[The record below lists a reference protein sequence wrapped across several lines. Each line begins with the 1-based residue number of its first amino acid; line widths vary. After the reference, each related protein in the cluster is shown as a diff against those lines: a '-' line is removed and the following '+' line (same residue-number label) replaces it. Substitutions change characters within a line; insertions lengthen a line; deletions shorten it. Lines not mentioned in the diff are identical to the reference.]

1 MAKKHVNENQLE
13 LFSAEDLCQIK
24 KAAREFRYCVND
36 IWLKLFDNYLQYN
49 SRKRDALLSA
59 RHGKHRI
66 GPRGNPAV
74 QWPLFKVLF
83 HPKHQQELACQPVWF
98 FRPHMEVWA

>member
-13 LFSAEDLCQIK
+13 LFSAEDLRQIK
-24 KAAREFRYCVND
+24 KAAREFRSDVND
-36 IWLKLFDNYLQYN
+36 IWCKLFDNHWQQN
-49 SRKRDALLSA
+49 HRKRDALLP

-74 QWPLFKVLF
+74 QWPLFEVLF
-83 HPKHQQELACQPVWF
+83 HPTNQRQPVWY
-98 FRPHMEVWA
+98 FRPGTEVWA